1 MSSDSSPEPSV
12 PDPDPSL
19 PDPSRGGGIRAK
31 ARYLLLS
38 LAVLVLDQWSK
49 WLVELHLG
57 DHASI
62 EVIPGLLNLTHVKN
76 TGVAFGL
83 FAAHGSFT
91 GTAILTALGLGAL
104 LFVGYYFWL
113 TPRSDRLLLVAL
125 ALILGGAVGNL
136 WDRVLRGAVTDF
148 VDFYF
153 GTYHWH
159 TFNVADSAIT
169 IGIALMILGTFS
181 HRERS
186 AASASG

>member
-1 MSSDSSPEPSV
+1 MSQTPTAETPPREPGTG
-12 PDPDPSL
+12 PA
-19 PDPSRGGGIRAK
+19 GAK

-57 DHASI
+57 GRGP
-62 EVIPGLLNLTHVKN
+62 VQVVPGLLNFTHVEN

-83 FAAHGSFT
+83 LATHGHGV
-91 GTAILTALGLGAL
+91 GTAILTALGVGAL
-104 LFVGYYFWL
+104 IFVAYYFRI
-113 TPRSDRLLLVAL
+113 TPPSDRLLLAAL
-125 ALILGGAVGNL
+125 GLILGGAVGNL
-136 WDRVLRGAVTDF
+136 LDRVVKGAVTDF

-169 IGIALMILGTFS
+169 IGIGLMILGALH
-181 HRERS
+181 HREPKTV
-186 AASASG
+186 SASP